1 MLTFMLCIG
10 FEPYF
15 SRKSRIFYAV
25 GLVAAGILADKK
37 RELFDIITLI
47 IETVLMCIYSRR
59 ESSWISDS
67 IYEKNT
73 LIIDYSNDIIC
84 SSR

>member
-1 MLTFMLCIG
+1 
-10 FEPYF
+10 
-15 SRKSRIFYAV
+15 V
-25 GLVAAGILADKK
+25 VAGILAIV
-37 RELFDIITLI
+37 LFNHNIFAGVIIVVYFEKSINDRFLI
-47 IETVLMCIYSRR
+47 TI
-59 ESSWISDS
+59 ESSWISES